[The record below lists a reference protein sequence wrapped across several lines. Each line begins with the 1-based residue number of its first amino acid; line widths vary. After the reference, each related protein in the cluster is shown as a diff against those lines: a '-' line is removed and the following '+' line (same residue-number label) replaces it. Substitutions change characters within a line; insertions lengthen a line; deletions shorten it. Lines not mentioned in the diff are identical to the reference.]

1 MNSKTFGLLG
11 RLFIVF
17 CVTLLLTI
25 WIDAEIAAFILG
37 AFILIAVIALYAR
50 VWIVCGEIHEY
61 LERKEEEEEDC

>member
-11 RLFIVF
+11 RLFLVF

-25 WIDAEIAAFILG
+25 WIDAEIAAIISG
-37 AFILIAVIALYAR
+37 VFILIAVIALYAR

-61 LERKEEEEEDC
+61 LESKEEEEEDY